1 MLNEDE
7 QCCAKIR
14 HSGRLQA
21 ERQSWGVQRTEF
33 RSCKNQEFLFW
44 QGVNLKFLKSFTF
57 CILGLN
63 IYILTMHR
71 QEP

>member
-33 RSCKNQEFLFW
+33 RSCKNQELLLV
-44 QGVNLKFLKSFTF
+44 QGVNLKILNLKLFVSSDCTF
-57 CILGLN
+57 IS
-63 IYILTMHR
+63 
-71 QEP
+71 